1 MSPHSL
7 SFSFCICLLIIGTGC
22 ARAPASSH
30 DNLFAHDSI
39 SLQAPDGLTG
49 GVWALIDAEPVYIG
63 GRLSSTDEPSG
74 SLHRFDRTRSAW
86 TTVAEPQL
94 SPIAATRV
102 CSTSEGILLAPGS
115 AGSHGDARPLW
126 LHREDDTFKVIPL
139 PSLPPATSLVTAA
152 AGDGRA
158 FVFTR
163 QDEGTVILL
172 STPLVDAS
180 APGGWRD
187 HGRTPFAAPL
197 AATLQTK
204 GDHPGLYALAES
216 AAAADADARAM
227 WHFDFRSEQWTEHAN
242 LATATPDDAAV
253 VTPAGI
259 AHLYAVVQDI
269 GSDSSPQL
277 AIFNNITRTWA
288 KNLPLPARGRPVA
301 AEVQGTAMSALLANP
316 DGATLLVSHYLV
328 RARGLHPLDYTIL
341 VAFILCL
348 FGIASLH
355 SKMSGSAD
363 HYFRGGR
370 NVNWLAA
377 GIAIVATRLSSTSFV
392 AIPAKAFAT
401 NLQYALIPVT
411 NLFGAFIMTRWFVKF
426 FVRLNVTSGYEYLEK
441 RFALPVRM
449 VGSLNY
455 LLFEIARIG
464 LLIVV
469 PSVVLSSVAKVDL
482 NATILTVG
490 VVATL
495 YTVAGGIKGV
505 VWADTFQIV
514 VKVTGL
520 IIALISV
527 FFLIRG
533 DLGDMLTTA
542 RHEGKLRLV
551 DWSWDLTR
559 DTIVVFILFWF
570 TDGLKSYVAN
580 QIIIQQ
586 FISTRN
592 EGTAKRSIWTS
603 ALLGVAVTWLL
614 LLIGVGLYL
623 FYRQHPERFD
633 LMIEK
638 PDGVF
643 PWFIVFELPPGVVGI
658 LVAALIAAAMSSLD
672 QALLSSSTVMVID
685 LYRRFNPR
693 GSDATALR
701 LGRCLTVAM
710 GVFATTAALY
720 LSGLAVK
727 SLVDQ
732 TLRLIGLFGGGLGG
746 LFLLGM
752 LTTRASAISA
762 LCGLAVSVAVQ
773 YYVSQHTP
781 LHLLTY
787 MFTGMTS
794 CFITGYLLGFVFPER
809 KPLEGLTIHT
819 TAER

>member
-1 MSPHSL
+1 LSPHSL

-22 ARAPASSH
+22 ARAPASSN
-30 DNLFAHDSI
+30 DNLFAHESI
-39 SLQAPDGLTG
+39 ALQAPDGLTG
-49 GVWALIDAEPVYIG
+49 GIWALIDADPVYIG
-63 GRLSSTDEPSG
+63 GRLNSTGEPSG
-74 SLHRFDRTRSAW
+74 SLHRFERALSKWTAAAELQPGLIDTAKVYTTR
-86 TTVAEPQL
+86 
-94 SPIAATRV
+94 
-102 CSTSEGILLAPGS
+102 EGILVEPAS
-115 AGSHGDARPLW
+115 ADGTGESRPLW
-126 LHREDDTFKVIPL
+126 LRRAGNTFEAIPL
-139 PSLPPATSLVTAA
+139 PPFPSATSFVAA
-152 AGDGRA
+152 ASGDRGTY
-158 FVFTR
+158 VFAR
-163 QDEGTVILL
+163 QDNGIVILL
-172 STPLVDAS
+172 SIPLADADD
-180 APGGWRD
+180 PTGWRD
-187 HGRTPFAAPL
+187 HGRTPFKDPSAA
-197 AATLQTK
+197 AIQAK
-204 GDHPGLYALAES
+204 GDHPGLYVLAEP

-227 WHFDFRSEQWTEHAN
+227 WHYDFRSAQWTEHAI
-242 LATATPDDAAV
+242 LPAAAPADAAV

-259 AHLYAVVQDI
+259 AHLYAVVQDT
-269 GSDSSPQL
+269 GRDPSLQL
-277 AIFNNITRTWA
+277 AVFNNVTRTWA
-288 KNLPLPARGRPVA
+288 KSLPLPVHGRPVA
-301 AEVQGTAMSALLANP
+301 AQVQGTAISALLAGP

-328 RARGLHPLDYTIL
+328 RARGLHPFDYTIL
-341 VAFILCL
+341 AVFILSL
-348 FGIASLH
+348 FGIAWLH

-411 NLFGAFIMTRWFVKF
+411 NLFGAFVMTRWFVKF

-441 RFALPVRM
+441 RFTLPVRM

-469 PSVVLSSVAKVDL
+469 PSVVLASVARVDL

-490 VVATL
+490 IVATL

-527 FFLIRG
+527 FFLIKG

-542 RHEGKLRLV
+542 RQEGKLRMV

-559 DTIVVFILFWF
+559 DTIVVFVLFWF

-586 FISTRN
+586 FISTRD

-603 ALLGVAVTWLL
+603 AILGVAVTWLL

-685 LYRRFNPR
+685 FYRRFNPR

-701 LGRCLTVAM
+701 LGRCLTVVM
-710 GVFATTAALY
+710 GIFATTAALY
-720 LSGLAVK
+720 MSGLAVK